1 MFTGLVATRGR
12 VARVRT
18 RGEMLELQIE
28 APAIAR
34 SLGRGDSVSVNGVC
48 LTATATSR
56 KRFSAMAMAETL
68 ARSNLGHLSGG
79 DGVNLELPARL
90 SDRLGGH
97 LVQGHIDGTARI
109 VRVEEDDEARRVWF
123 DADDAILRYLVS
135 KGSVALDGVSLT
147 VVEIGR
153 TTFQVALIPHT
164 LSETTLG
171 DAAVGDR
178 VNVEVD
184 VLAKYVERLL
194 ERKGFGRTSEAAWA
208 AGVPPTE
215 SGEPAGATRS
225 EKGKRK

>member
-18 RGEMLELQIE
+18 RGEMLQLQIE

-34 SLGRGDSVSVNGVC
+34 SLARGDSVSVNGVC

-56 KRFSAMAMAETL
+56 RRFSAMAVAETL
-68 ARSNLGHLSGG
+68 ARSNLGDLSRG

-90 SDRLGGH
+90 SDRLSGH

-123 DADDAILRYLVS
+123 DADDAIVRYLVS

-153 TTFQVALIPHT
+153 TIFQVALIPHT
-164 LSETTLG
+164 LTETTLG

-194 ERKGFGRTSEAAWA
+194 ERK
-208 AGVPPTE
+208 
-215 SGEPAGATRS
+215 
-225 EKGKRK
+225 